1 MSALSRRGLLKAGL
15 AVGGGLLL
23 EVGMPSAEAA
33 TAGAGALEAA
43 PAAAFVPNAFLRIG
57 SNDVVTFVLS
67 STEMGQGVTTS
78 FAQIIAEELG
88 IAPEKLVVEF
98 APADRRYDNPLFSIQ
113 ATGGSTSTAGF
124 WEPYRKA
131 GATAREML
139 LEAAARK
146 WSVKKS
152 QCVAENGVIVHPPT
166 NRSARFGELAEAA
179 ARLSVPDVHLKTRDF
194 RVVGKSVPRLDSGP
208 KVDGSAVFGMDV
220 VVPGALTA
228 VVVRCPV
235 PGGMVKSFDGAA
247 AKARPGVEAVVPI
260 SSGIAVVAKTYWHA
274 RQAAAHVKV
283 EWDEGPLAGFS
294 TAKLL
299 ETHRQLAR
307 EGGGKRVH
315 STGDAE
321 AVLAKASR
329 VLEAEYTAPY
339 LAHATMEPQNATAH
353 VTESKCEIWAPT
365 QSPALTHEQAKR
377 MTKLSNEDITV
388 HQTWIG
394 GGFGRRFNQD
404 YVIEAVEVSKALG
417 KPVKVVWSRE
427 DDMRHSPY
435 RPAATHRV
443 QGALDDKGQL
453 VAWKHA
459 VVTQSILGQ
468 MGDEMVRATIA
479 GAPGFVKSIVSG
491 LAVGS
496 LSKKDS
502 TSVEGASTLS
512 YEVPNLAVDFIRHEP
527 GVQVAFWRS
536 VGHSHSAFA
545 TESFVDEAA
554 HAAGKDPLEF
564 RRELL
569 KFEHRLRW
577 VLELA
582 AEKAGWGTPPPAGV
596 FRGVAAHES
605 FKSYVAAVAEVSVEG
620 PAIRVH
626 RIVMAADCGQV
637 VNPNLVQAQLEGAA
651 IFGLSAAL
659 KQRITLE
666 NGRVRQ
672 SNFHDYELL
681 RMHETP
687 KIETY
692 IRFNEAA
699 PTGIGEPG
707 VPVIAPAVA
716 NAVFAATGKRLRDL
730 PLSLES

>member
-23 EVGMPSAEAA
+23 EVSMPSAEAA
-33 TAGAGALEAA
+33 TAAATGAGSAA
-43 PAAAFVPNAFLRIG
+43 PAAAFAPNAFLRIG

-88 IAPEKLVVEF
+88 IDPAKLVVEF
-98 APADRRYDNPLFSIQ
+98 APADRRYDNPLFGVQ
-113 ATGGSTSTAGF
+113 GTGGSTSTAAF
-124 WEPYRKA
+124 WESYRKA

-139 LEAAARK
+139 LETAART
-146 WSVKKS
+146 WSVEKS
-152 QCVAENGVIVHPPT
+152 QCVAENGAIVHTPT
-166 NRSARFGELAEAA
+166 KRSARFGELAEAA
-179 ARLSVPDVHLKTRDF
+179 ARLPVPEVQLKSRDF
-194 RVVGKSVPRLDSGP
+194 RVVGKSVPRIDSGP

-235 PGGMVKSFDGAA
+235 PGGQVKSFDAAA
-247 AKARPGVEAVVPI
+247 AKARPGVEDVVRI

-274 RQAAAHVKV
+274 RQAAAHLKV

-299 ETHRQLAR
+299 ETHRELAR
-307 EGGGKRVH
+307 KGGGVRVF
-315 STGDAE
+315 SSGDVE
-321 AVLAKASR
+321 QVLGKASR
-329 VLEAEYTAPY
+329 LLEAEYTVPF

-353 VTESKCEIWAPT
+353 VTDSKCEVWAPT

-377 MTKLSNEDITV
+377 LTGLGNEAITV
-388 HQTWIG
+388 HQTWLG

-404 YVIEAVEVSKALG
+404 YVVEAVEVSKALG

-453 VAWKHA
+453 VGWKHA
-459 VVTQSILGQ
+459 VVTQSILGLL
-468 MGDEMVRATIA
+468 GDEMVRATLA
-479 GAPGFVKSIVSG
+479 GAPGFVKSLVSSM
-491 LAVGS
+491 AVGGMA
-496 LSKKDS
+496 KKDA
-502 TSVEGASTLS
+502 TAFEGVAPLD
-512 YEVPNLAVDFIRHEP
+512 YRVPNLTVDFIRHEP
-527 GVQVAFWRS
+527 GVPVAFWRS
-536 VGHSHSAFA
+536 VGHSHVAFA

-554 HAAGKDPLEF
+554 HAAGKDPLAF

-569 KFEHRLRW
+569 KYEHRLRW

-596 FRGVAAHES
+596 FRGVAAHKS
-605 FKSYVAAVAEVSVEG
+605 FKSYVAAVAN
-620 PAIRVH
+620 AI
-626 RIVMAADCGQV
+626 
-637 VNPNLVQAQLEGAA
+637 
-651 IFGLSAAL
+651 
-659 KQRITLE
+659 
-666 NGRVRQ
+666 
-672 SNFHDYELL
+672 
-681 RMHETP
+681 
-687 KIETY
+687 
-692 IRFNEAA
+692 
-699 PTGIGEPG
+699 
-707 VPVIAPAVA
+707 
-716 NAVFAATGKRLRDL
+716 FAATGKRLRDL